1 MAIALRLSIA
11 ALSGS
16 LLVFA
21 HAASTESVKT
31 APPEIE
37 KYPQQTL
44 LKNWAL
50 CRCLAKVTTDPATRD
65 DADATAAAYLE
76 FGKKPIE
83 AYEALSKL
91 VDRYAKLKYGG
102 SINSAYNTMKCV
114 DLFHSKEL
122 DALTEKLVKR
132 K

>member
-1 MAIALRLSIA
+1 MAIAMRLSIA
-11 ALSGS
+11 ALCGS
-16 LLVFA
+16 FLVLA
-21 HAASTESVKT
+21 HAVGTESVKT

-37 KYPQQTL
+37 KYPQRTL

-50 CRCLAKVTTDPATRD
+50 CRCLAQATTDPATRD

-76 FGKKPIE
+76 FGKQPIE

-102 SINSAYNTMKCV
+102 STNSTYNTMKCV

-122 DALTEKLVKR
+122 DALTGKLVKM